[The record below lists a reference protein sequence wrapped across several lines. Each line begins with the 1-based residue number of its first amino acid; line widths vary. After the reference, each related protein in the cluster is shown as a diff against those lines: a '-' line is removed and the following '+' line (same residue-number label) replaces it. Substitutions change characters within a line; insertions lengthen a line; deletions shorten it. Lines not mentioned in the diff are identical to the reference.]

1 MARIWPGVLRAMRE
15 AGDGP
20 VEVVFEIKLLKLEST
35 DRVKRT
41 ARRLVARVQH
51 ATGTEALRVRM
62 LREQPRFVVMASRA
76 WVREM
81 MKQPEIEATVPKRRN
96 AAA

>member
-1 MARIWPGVLRAMRE
+1 MARIWPDVLRAMRE

-20 VEVVFEIKLLKLEST
+20 VEVVFEIKLVKLEPT
-35 DRVKRT
+35 DRVKKT
-41 ARRLVARVQH
+41 ARRLVARVQR

-62 LREQPRFVVMASRA
+62 VREQPRFVVMAPRA

-81 MKQPEIEATVPKRRN
+81 MKQPEIEAALPKRRR

>member
-20 VEVVFEIKLLKLEST
+20 VEVEFEIKLRKLEPT
-35 DRVKRT
+35 DRVRRT
-41 ARRLVARVQH
+41 AHRLVARVQQ
-51 ATGTEALRVRM
+51 ATGTEALRVRV
-62 LREQPRFVVMASRA
+62 LREQPRFVVTAPRA

-81 MKQPEIEATVPKRRN
+81 MKQPEIEAAIPKRRR

>member
-1 MARIWPGVLRAMRE
+1 MARIWPDVIRAMRE

-20 VEVVFEIKLLKLEST
+20 VEVVFELKAPEVDASE
-35 DRVKRT
+35 RVRRT
-41 ARRLVARVQH
+41 ARVLVARVQR

-62 LREQPRFVVMASRA
+62 LREQPRFVVRAPRA

-81 MKQPEIEATVPKRRN
+81 MKQPEIEAAAPKRRR